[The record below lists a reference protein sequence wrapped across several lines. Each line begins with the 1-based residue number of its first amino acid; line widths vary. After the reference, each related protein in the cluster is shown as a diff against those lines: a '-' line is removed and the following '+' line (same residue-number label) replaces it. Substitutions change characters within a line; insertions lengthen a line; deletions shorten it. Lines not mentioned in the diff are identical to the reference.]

1 MLGLCSTFVV
11 ISCEHF
17 GQIIRTG
24 SLPSRGWVSGEH
36 LLILTC
42 LNSDIVDDSRF
53 SNAVDRYVKF
63 KLGRQFDEIFFNS
76 GNGTLIILFLLLF
89 QMSLF
94 QVERVTDVKKMPK

>member
-24 SLPSRGWVSGEH
+24 SLPSRGWESWEH

-53 SNAVDRYVKF
+53 SNAVDRFVKF

-76 GNGTLIILFLLLF
+76 GNGNHTCIYLIY
-89 QMSLF
+89 
-94 QVERVTDVKKMPK
+94 

>member
-24 SLPSRGWVSGEH
+24 SLPSRGWESWEH

-42 LNSDIVDDSRF
+42 LNSDIVDDFRF
-53 SNAVDRYVKF
+53 SNAVDQFVKF
-63 KLGRQFDEIFFNS
+63 KVGRQFDEKKFQFRKRKLHILDL
-76 GNGTLIILFLLLF
+76 LIIIFKF
-89 QMSLF
+89 DF
-94 QVERVTDVKKMPK
+94 TEFF

>member
-11 ISCEHF
+11 ISFEHF

-24 SLPSRGWVSGEH
+24 SLPSRGWESWEH

-53 SNAVDRYVKF
+53 SNAVDRFVKF
-63 KLGRQFDEIFFNS
+63 KLGRQFDEIFFQFRKRKSHTQFTNNYFS
-76 GNGTLIILFLLLF
+76 NWFHGIFFNGLKI
-89 QMSLF
+89 
-94 QVERVTDVKKMPK
+94 